1 MKRFLI
7 FFLSIAILAACSPKN
22 PRISESD
29 VESRREEL
37 NKQSESRTVQV
48 VPGPYL
54 GAESLLLS
62 RADRV
67 LNNRITLNMR
77 GTLSQICQEAG
88 KMLTL
93 VTFLVE
99 DTGKSSPVNT
109 PAITPPLANLLEPVL
124 SGEPSVR
131 VSYEG
136 TVRGFLDH
144 VGSLFNVGWM
154 YDESSSTISLSVMQV
169 KTFTLLAAPGKV
181 TYKNQI
187 TNQSKE
193 NNTSGGGGTFGQSV
207 NASDVSSQTAQ
218 SNLSEYK
225 ADVWLEAVEG
235 IKALLS
241 KTGSVSANPAAGTVT
256 VKDYAPVL
264 RQITHFVENINIKL
278 SRQVALSVRVW
289 QLELSDSKDIGLD
302 LQAIFESGKLGLTS
316 GGATLNVSNS
326 GGELGATIT
335 GGKLKGSQAT
345 LKALSSFG
353 KTTFLTSGSGITMNN
368 QPMPVQNTTKIP
380 YLAGVNTYQG
390 DYGQTTE
397 ISPGEITVGFSLT
410 VTPHILDRRSLIL
423 QYNCSLVSLDEMREY
438 NSEFMKVEMPKV
450 STRAFSQ
457 RVTMKM
463 GETLV
468 LAGFEQEKQGGSNT
482 VGLFAAGH
490 SGEYGRTLVIITI
503 SVESMPGYEVN
514 RG

>member
-278 SRQVALSVRVW
+278 SRQVALSVRV
-289 QLELSDSKDIGLD
+289 
-302 LQAIFESGKLGLTS
+302 
-316 GGATLNVSNS
+316 
-326 GGELGATIT
+326 
-335 GGKLKGSQAT
+335 
-345 LKALSSFG
+345 
-353 KTTFLTSGSGITMNN
+353 
-368 QPMPVQNTTKIP
+368 
-380 YLAGVNTYQG
+380 Y
-390 DYGQTTE
+390 
-397 ISPGEITVGFSLT
+397 SPHAWG
-410 VTPHILDRRSLIL
+410 
-423 QYNCSLVSLDEMREY
+423 
-438 NSEFMKVEMPKV
+438 
-450 STRAFSQ
+450 
-457 RVTMKM
+457 
-463 GETLV
+463 
-468 LAGFEQEKQGGSNT
+468 
-482 VGLFAAGH
+482 
-490 SGEYGRTLVIITI
+490 
-503 SVESMPGYEVN
+503 
-514 RG
+514 